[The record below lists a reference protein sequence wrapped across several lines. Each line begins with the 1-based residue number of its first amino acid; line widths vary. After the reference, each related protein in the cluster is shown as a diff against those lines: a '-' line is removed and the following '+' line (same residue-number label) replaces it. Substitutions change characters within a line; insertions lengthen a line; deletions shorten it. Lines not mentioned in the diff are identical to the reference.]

1 MVSLQCQ
8 LSPFHLSPAVKS
20 NVLGDLV
27 SQFSQKYCVKDKIR
41 RTGYRFA
48 KEKKQHLNTLR
59 FTFRKS
65 GNVDMLM

>member
-27 SQFSQKYCVKDKIR
+27 SQFSQKCCVKDKIR
-41 RTGYRFA
+41 LALPTGLL
-48 KEKKQHLNTLR
+48 KK
-59 FTFRKS
+59 KS
-65 GNVDMLM
+65 NI